1 MRARAAAARASIS
14 FRRDPAACL
23 TADVFS
29 CETRTQAAVR
39 SLYVSFRSRLGWEM
53 PAGERPRRV
62 DAVRSMLCL
71 IIAGLQCVSASE
83 GCVHSG
89 KSLDFQICSSIY
101 PPFQMLTHKT
111 CAFFQHSFYVFLCF
125 FFVDS
130 RKSREQEH
138 LWANWEL
145 WDHLSHLAASFQA
158 QEVCQQGGERSTHT
172 VSSGDQQNRHFIQ
185 IDSEKILIIQLLCV
199 FYVLIIIFL
208 TAPSRDP
215 GCGHCRESESH
226 LTSEEK
232 WVSPLKMHYKFS
244 FSHYK

>member
-125 FFVDS
+125 VLLTVGNQES
-130 RKSREQEH
+130 RSIFEQIESYEITYPTWQH
-138 LWANWEL
+138 PFRHRRSASKEVSAPPT
-145 WDHLSHLAASFQA
+145 LSALVTNKTDISF
-158 QEVCQQGGERSTHT
+158 
-172 VSSGDQQNRHFIQ
+172 
-185 IDSEKILIIQLLCV
+185 K
-199 FYVLIIIFL
+199 
-208 TAPSRDP
+208 
-215 GCGHCRESESH
+215 
-226 LTSEEK
+226 
-232 WVSPLKMHYKFS
+232 
-244 FSHYK
+244 